1 MEIQINGKPGS
12 QNRYDDVHIYH
23 VGNLYPNAE
32 SVNVYNQISVTKSR
46 LSIMLCR
53 LSKEYRHH
61 VTQEQ
66 MPADVMRYRRKRP
79 HSRGLV
85 DNLKAAHYSRHVIEQ
100 ARLQERDYTTKATQY
115 QSYISAQRVDSY
127 LFAAL
132 KNRFYQYVY
141 PLIEAQQ
148 PQSVIRTAVYER
160 VILPVMSELNATE
173 SSDTVLY
180 YNEDDLFGMLYYLT
194 NKGHILWTLEP
205 G

>member
-12 QNRYDDVHIYH
+12 QNRYDDVHISH

-85 DNLKAAHYSRHVIEQ
+85 DNLKAAHFSRHVIEQ
-100 ARLQERDYTTKATQY
+100 ALFQERCYRKKVAKFHGY
-115 QSYISAQRVDSY
+115 LSAQHIDSY
-127 LFAAL
+127 LFGAL
-132 KNRFYQYVY
+132 KNRYNQYIY
-141 PLIEAQQ
+141 PLIEERQ
-148 PQSVIRTAVYER
+148 PLSTIRVSVYER
-160 VILPVMSELNATE
+160 VILPVMSELNDAGAA
-173 SSDTVLY
+173 DTVLY